1 MPTTHILGQS
11 TIRELWERK
20 RYQEHQLHIL
30 DEYEHLLDADVK
42 VQRLISQKKYLNAA
56 NTLNEAIQSMFGED
70 LVGINSLREVQDS
83 LMSQKAGMLE
93 TLVDAFKGVMS
104 TEFNEDDK
112 YENMPSKWSLNLVE
126 VRKRADLES
135 FDPRRVSTSTYV
147 RLLVCEKS

>member
-104 TEFNEDDK
+104 TEFNEDNK
-112 YENMPSKWSLNLVE
+112 YENMPSKWSLNLLSNLTVMFGM
-126 VRKRADLES
+126 L
-135 FDPRRVSTSTYV
+135 
-147 RLLVCEKS
+147 

>member
-1 MPTTHILGQS
+1 
-11 TIRELWERK
+11 LWERK

>member
-1 MPTTHILGQS
+1 M
-11 TIRELWERK
+11 
-20 RYQEHQLHIL
+20 
-30 DEYEHLLDADVK
+30 
-42 VQRLISQKKYLNAA
+42 QRLISQKKYLNAA